1 MNGGPTVSGAG
12 PILASNAPLEVRKI
26 GSHELRDSLSEG
38 WSDFLDKRGD
48 LILLGLLYP
57 VIGLFTATL
66 SLGAKL
72 LPLLFPVVA
81 GITLLGPV
89 AATGFY
95 ELARRREEGKDAS
108 WRHFLDVRHRPAR
121 NEIVVLCV
129 ILLAI
134 FGMWMGAATGIY
146 VVLIGAFPDTLRE
159 FLATVFT
166 TPEGWA
172 LIVIG
177 TLVGLCFAAVVL
189 TITVVSMPMLVDR
202 DVTLGA
208 AMTTSVRAVMAN
220 KRAMIRWGLTV
231 AALLVLGSIPLFIG
245 LAIALPVLGYATW
258 HLYTKLVIRPA
269 H

>member
-1 MNGGPTVSGAG
+1 MNGGPAVSA
-12 PILASNAPLEVRKI
+12 PVPESASSVTLEVRKI
-26 GSHELRDSLSEG
+26 RPGDLRDSLREG

-48 LILLGLLYP
+48 LIFLGLLYP
-57 VIGLFTATL
+57 VIGLFAAAL
-66 SLGAKL
+66 SLGANL

-89 AATGFY
+89 AASGFY
-95 ELARRREEGKDAS
+95 ELARRREEGKDARWS
-108 WRHFLDVRHRPAR
+108 HFLDVRHRPAR
-121 NEIVVLCV
+121 NAIMTLCL

-134 FGMWMGAATGIY
+134 FGVWMGAATAIY
-146 VVLIGAFPDTLRE
+146 MVLIGAFPDTLSE
-159 FLATVFT
+159 FLSSVFT
-166 TPEGWA
+166 TPQGWA

-177 TLVGLCFAAVVL
+177 TLVGLGFAAVVL

-202 DVTLGA
+202 DATLDSA
-208 AMTTSVRAVMAN
+208 IATSVRAVMSN

-258 HLYTKLVIRPA
+258 HLYTKLVIRPP